1 MPTLGQ
7 VEVQKAG
14 SADFE
19 RQPLDDTATYS
30 LALSAYI
37 ASGEVIATLL
47 LLNCYLIAT
56 QVPITLA
63 GRYVP

>member
-19 RQPLDDTATYS
+19 RLPLNDTATYS

-37 ASGEVIATLL
+37 ASGEVSDCCLTATCLL
-47 LLNCYLIAT
+47 LKSQLPLRDGYT
-56 QVPITLA
+56 
-63 GRYVP
+63 

>member
-1 MPTLGQ
+1 MATVLIWQPPAQFGRYYEADVPTLGQ

-19 RQPLDDTATYS
+19 RLPLNDTATYS

-37 ASGEVIATLL
+37 ASGEGIA
-47 LLNCYLIAT
+47 A
-56 QVPITLA
+56 
-63 GRYVP
+63 

>member
-19 RQPLDDTATYS
+19 RRPLNDTATYS

-37 ASGEVIATLL
+37 ASGEVIARSLV
-47 LLNCYLIAT
+47 NHCSIAT
-56 QVPITLA
+56 
-63 GRYVP
+63 